1 MSDAPLCSRCFCDQG
16 LRLLAEFN
24 RESTGA
30 KCPQCGSDEGHA
42 LDVSAIRHLAYSFFV
57 QGSVVRTDF
66 GGAPRLQIN
75 DQRGVEVSFGEPLAS
90 DMDLISKAAGIGVFH
105 YGPRLW
111 MIGEIEPLHAL
122 QREGNRDAIIQRIL
136 AEYPSIWL
144 EPGEKVY
151 RLRVNPHEPGSAKEY
166 DAPPPAL
173 AGAARLNREGDP
185 TFYASPDLQVCL
197 HECRVSAEDDIYVG
211 TLEPTR
217 QLKLLDL
224 TEVLPETCTEFE
236 SLDMAVHMLFLARPH
251 AYSISQA
258 IAAAARNAGFAGVRY
273 PSYYSL
279 MRTGGVPFET
289 TFGLAHRSIPTLR
302 DQERSKIVEN
312 VAIFGRPVDD
322 GRLAVKNINRFVLNQ
337 VVYGGYFGPV
347 KFD

>member
-1 MSDAPLCSRCFCDQG
+1 MTEAPLCSRCFGDQG

-24 RESTGA
+24 REATGA
-30 KCPQCGSDEGHA
+30 RCPQCGSDEGRA
-42 LDVSAIRHLAYSFFV
+42 LDVSSIRQLAYSFFV
-57 QGSVVRTDF
+57 QRSVIRTDF

-75 DQRGVEVSFGEPLAS
+75 DQRDVEVRFGEPLAS
-90 DMDLISKAAGIGVFH
+90 DMDLISRAAGIGVFH

-122 QREGNRDAIIQRIL
+122 QSGDRDAIIQRIL
-136 AEYPSIWL
+136 AEYPSVSL

-151 RLRVNPHEPGSAKEY
+151 RLRVNPHEPENAREY

-173 AGAARLNREGDP
+173 AKAARLNPEGSP
-185 TFYASPDLQVCL
+185 TLYASPDLQVCL

-211 TLEPTR
+211 TLEPTE
-217 QLKLLDL
+217 QLKILDL

-236 SLDMAVHMLFLARPH
+236 SLDMAVHMLFLARSH
-251 AYSISQA
+251 AYPISQA
-258 IAAAARNAGFAGVRY
+258 IAAAAQDAGFAGVRF
-273 PSYYSL
+273 PSYFSL
-279 MRTGGVPFET
+279 MRTGGIPFET
-289 TFGLAHRSIPTLR
+289 TFGLAHRLIPTLR

-312 VAIFGRPVDD
+312 VAIFGQPVDD
-322 GRLAVKNINRFVLNQ
+322 GRLAVTSINRFVLNQ